1 MAPAITVTI
10 PSSTT
15 SIWGKTHFVSYKVI
29 VQTEDDAWTVRRQ
42 YADFVALHEELPE
55 EIREYCSLPVDQDA
69 AGSSAS
75 CRKFLSWKARPRSM
89 KSKLE
94 SYLRLVLSHP
104 ALEPNSSQGL
114 CDFLEMVRIACTTTS
129 FPHHYLLL
137 G

>member
-15 SIWGKTHFVSYKVI
+15 SIWGKTHFVSYKIV
-29 VQTEDDAWTVRRQ
+29 VQTEDDVWTVRRQ

-69 AGSSAS
+69 VGSAAS
-75 CRKFLSWKARPRSM
+75 CRKFLSWKARSRSM

-114 CDFLEMVRIACTTTS
+114 CDFLEMVRIACTAMS